1 MLTEKGISD
10 ASLCPRLLLE
20 PEHKHH
26 RVIEDK
32 KDFVLQELL
41 EMFRTHKDG
50 KYTTIEEDFLGG
62 WVLYRTSGGKFW
74 FCCPSEH
81 GSFLL
86 CVDQIMIDDEGM
98 ITFYR
103 DKSFMYRTDE
113 HLLTEEMAR
122 NLLHAFIAFR
132 CEEPFTVLTTLND
145 DSQYSTEG
153 LRESDID
160 ASQRQA
166 EKLFEIAQNPLDFPA
181 KTENCPKCPW
191 KTCPYRQDRTPVPP
205 GHGFAWK
212 M

>member
-20 PEHKHH
+20 PEQRHT

-32 KDFVLQELL
+32 KDFVLHELV
-41 EMFRTHKDG
+41 EMFRTRQDG

-62 WVLYRTSGGKFW
+62 WVLYRNSGGKFW

-81 GSFLL
+81 GTFLL
-86 CVDQIMIDDEGM
+86 CVDQVMIDNEGL

-103 DKSFMYRTDE
+103 EKPFMYRTEE
-113 HLLTEEMAR
+113 HLLSEEMCR
-122 NLLHAFIAFR
+122 NLLHAFIAHH
-132 CEEPFTVLTTLND
+132 CDEPFLVLTTLAD
-145 DSQYSTEG
+145 DTQFSTENF
-153 LRESDID
+153 REFDGE
-160 ASQRQA
+160 AAQRQA
-166 EKLFEIAQNPLDFPA
+166 EKLMEIVQNPMDFPA
-181 KTENCPKCPW
+181 RTENCPKCPW
-191 KTCPYRQDRTPVPP
+191 KTCPYREDRKPVPP